1 MTMPLSKLFAHAS
14 RDPLIR
20 ELTLDSRNVRPGDLF
35 LAVPGARVDGREHIA
50 DALARGAAAVAY
62 EEQGATVLPLTD
74 VPLIPVKGL
83 IAQLSDIAGRFYGE
97 PSRQLN
103 LVGVTGTNGKTSV
116 TQLVAQALDALGQRC
131 GLIGTLGTGFH
142 GELQSGRLTTPDPIA
157 VQSTLYDL
165 KKGGAKAVAMEVSS
179 HALEQGRVAALAFD
193 IAVMTNL
200 SRDHLDYHGSMQA
213 YEAAKA
219 KLFAWPSLRSQV
231 VNLDDEFGRRL
242 AAEFARR
249 PGAEYVETRL
259 FSYSLQDSAASLY
272 CRQAHFDDD
281 GVRATLVTA
290 QGERTLRSQLLGRFN
305 LSNMLA
311 AVATLLALDYSL
323 DEILKITPRLQG
335 PVGRMQ
341 RLGGGD
347 QPLVVV
353 DYAHT
358 PDALDKV
365 LEALRP
371 HTRGKLL
378 CLFGC
383 GGDRDRGKR
392 PLMAEV
398 AERLADRVLVTDD
411 NPRSEDPQRIFDDI
425 RPGFNSA
432 GEGVEFIPGRGQAI
446 ARLIASAAADDVI
459 VLAGKG
465 HEDYQE
471 INGERH
477 AFSDLVEAEKALS
490 AWEAAHA

>member
-35 LAVPGARVDGREHIA
+35 LAVPGAKVDGREHIA

-116 TQLVAQALDALGQRC
+116 TQLVAQALDLLGQRC
-131 GLIGTLGTGFH
+131 GLVGTLGTGFY
-142 GELQSGRLTTPDPIA
+142 GELKSGRLTTPDPIA

-165 KKGGAKAVAMEVSS
+165 KKQGARAVAMEVSS

-219 KLFAWPSLRSQV
+219 KLFAWPSLRCQV
-231 VNLDDEFGRRL
+231 VNLDDDFGQRL
-242 AAEFARR
+242 ADAYARKPMADR
-249 PGAEYVETRL
+249 IDTRL
-259 FSYSLQDSAASLY
+259 ISYSLEHPDASLY
-272 CRQAHFDDD
+272 CPEATFDDD
-281 GVRATLVTA
+281 GVCATLVTA
-290 QGERTLRSQLLGRFN
+290 QGERTLRTQLLGRFN
-305 LSNMLA
+305 LSNVLA
-311 AVATLLALDYSL
+311 AVATLLALDYAL
-323 DEILKITPRLQG
+323 DEILKVMPQLHG

-341 RLGGGD
+341 RLGGGER
-347 QPLVVV
+347 PLVVV

-358 PDALDKV
+358 PDALEKV
-365 LEALRP
+365 LQALRP
-371 HTRGKLL
+371 HAHGQLL

-411 NPRSEDPQRIFDDI
+411 NPRTEEPRAIINDI
-425 RPGFNSA
+425 LAGMLDAGRARVVEGRAEAVTSA
-432 GEGVEFIPGRGQAI
+432 IMQAKE
-446 ARLIASAAADDVI
+446 SDV
-459 VLAGKG
+459 VLLAGKG
-465 HEDYQE
+465 HEDYQ
-471 INGERH
+471 IVGNRRLDY
-477 AFSDLVEAEKALS
+477 SDRVT
-490 AWEAAHA
+490 AARLLGVVA